1 MSQGVSLRG
10 RTILVAEDDPL
21 IGVLLK
27 EMLEDEGALVEGPF
41 PSAVAAREAVADDI
55 ALDAALLDVNLADGD
70 VYPVAAALQRAG
82 VPYALFSAAGPE
94 HMPSTLQPRL
104 FIQKPAP
111 FREILAALREMLDNA
126 PCVASCLEVP
136 ARMERPTP

>member
-1 MSQGVSLRG
+1 MSPGVSLQG

-41 PSAVAAREAVADDI
+41 PSAVAAGQALAGDI
-55 ALDAALLDVNLADGD
+55 ALDAALLDVNLVDGD

-94 HMPSTLQPRL
+94 HMPPALQPRL

-111 FREILAALREMLDNA
+111 FREILAALREMLDAA
-126 PCVASCLEVP
+126 PCATSCREAP
-136 ARMERPTP
+136 MRMERPTP